1 MECKRDTMKRSVN
14 YFVLIMSSLFGQVDY
29 YTQIQTI
36 FNDNCTNCHINGGA
50 YYGGLDLVN
59 YDSLMIGSN
68 NGDVIVPGDHA
79 SSILWQKVNS
89 GEMPPYDDDDL
100 NSDEID
106 LIAQWI
112 DEGALEIPT
121 IGYSGPIWYVATTG
135 SDETGDGSDDNP
147 FISIQKAIDAS
158 NNADT
163 VLVSPG
169 IYCGSIDFVGKNI
182 VVGSHYIIDHNDS
195 IIDSTI
201 LGPGNPYDY
210 YSDCGDYFGGVQFI
224 SGEDSTAHF
233 TGFTITGTFGT
244 APIKCVDSSPSL
256 SYLRIRNNH
265 INTDGGGALHLINS
279 QAKLKNL
286 IINGNNKQGSSNGGA
301 AMFIDS
307 SIIFF
312 SNSLVYN
319 NSAID
324 LHHGVTMYT
333 YTGGI
338 VAMNNSILN
347 LNNISFHGNSGTDAV
362 YYEDDDEPFGYGSAL
377 HLYDSSNATL
387 INSIIWNEGD
397 LIIGEPEQVVG
408 SVDISFSNIL
418 GGWEGSGNID
428 HDPLFCNPDSND
440 FTLAENSP
448 CVGSGEDG
456 INMGALG
463 IGCEGILSIDKD
475 VIPLSF
481 TLHQN
486 YPNPFNP
493 ITTIQYYLPE
503 DAFVNITIYNMLGR
517 IVSNLVSLQQSSG
530 YKSIEWDA
538 TNSLGQPVSAG
549 LYLYSIDV
557 GWFRQTKK
565 MILLK

>member
-1 MECKRDTMKRSVN
+1 M
-14 YFVLIMSSLFGQVDY
+14 
-29 YTQIQTI
+29 
-36 FNDNCTNCHINGGA
+36 
-50 YYGGLDLVN
+50 
-59 YDSLMIGSN
+59 
-68 NGDVIVPGDHA
+68 
-79 SSILWQKVNS
+79 
-89 GEMPPYDDDDL
+89 
-100 NSDEID
+100 
-106 LIAQWI
+106 
-112 DEGALEIPT
+112 
-121 IGYSGPIWYVATTG
+121 
-135 SDETGDGSDDNP
+135 
-147 FISIQKAIDAS
+147 
-158 NNADT
+158 
-163 VLVSPG
+163 
-169 IYCGSIDFVGKNI
+169 
-182 VVGSHYIIDHNDS
+182 
-195 IIDSTI
+195 
-201 LGPGNPYDY
+201 
-210 YSDCGDYFGGVQFI
+210 
-224 SGEDSTAHF
+224 
-233 TGFTITGTFGT
+233 
-244 APIKCVDSSPSL
+244 
-256 SYLRIRNNH
+256 
-265 INTDGGGALHLINS
+265 
-279 QAKLKNL
+279 

-347 LNNISFHGNSGTDAV
+347 LKNISFHGNSGTDAV

-397 LIIGEPEQVVG
+397 LITVEPEQVVG

-463 IGCEGILSIDKD
+463 IGCEAILSIDKD

-503 DAFVNITIYNMLGR
+503 DAFVNITIYNMVGI